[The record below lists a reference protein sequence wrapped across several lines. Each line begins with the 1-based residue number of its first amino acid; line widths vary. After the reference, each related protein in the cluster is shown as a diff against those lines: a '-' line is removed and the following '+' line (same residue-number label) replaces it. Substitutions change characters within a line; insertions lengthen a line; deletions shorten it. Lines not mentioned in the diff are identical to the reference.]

1 MSAPGRSDPAPRAS
15 HRTHPQH
22 VNLEINLKSSFLASS
37 LLAALGFLGAGQADA
52 TNLFNPTV
60 STTTVLDGASIEL
73 DGTLN
78 DTLANSQPWVAELFA
93 GIGEC
98 VRFFVT
104 TTAFDAK
111 ITVVTPHGVV
121 YRDDDSGGSLRPLVE
136 INGAPVSGWYTVQV
150 SQFTGQP
157 QNANFALKYGR
168 YNFGNPNCGAPTS
181 PLSVPNPGEQVAKQA
196 SATAAA
202 LPGAETDPSGAR

>member
-1 MSAPGRSDPAPRAS
+1 MM
-15 HRTHPQH
+15 
-22 VNLEINLKSSFLASS
+22 NLESTLKSSFLASS
-37 LLAALGFLGAGQADA
+37 LFAVLGAFAATHAGA
-52 TNLFNPTV
+52 TNLFNPNV
-60 STTTVLDGASIEL
+60 STTTVIDGASIEL

-78 DTLANSQPWVAELFA
+78 DTLSNSQPWVAELFA

-111 ITVVTPHGVV
+111 ITVVTPHGIV

-150 SQFTGQP
+150 AQFTGQP

-168 YNFGNPNCGAPTS
+168 YNVNNPNCSTPTT
-181 PLSVPNPGEQVAKQA
+181 PLSVPNQGEQAAKQA
-196 SATAAA
+196 SATEAAMPAAA
-202 LPGAETDPSGAR
+202 TDPSGAR

>member
-1 MSAPGRSDPAPRAS
+1 MRREARPPFAS
-15 HRTHPQH
+15 EPFH
-22 VNLEINLKSSFLASS
+22 VNLETILKSNLLATSV
-37 LLAALGFLGAGQADA
+37 LAALGVFAVGQAAA
-52 TNLFNPTV
+52 TNLFNPVV

-78 DTLANSQPWVAELFA
+78 DTSVNAQPWVAELYA

-111 ITVVTPHGVV
+111 ITVITPNGTIF
-121 YRDDDSGGSLRPLVE
+121 RDDDSGGLLRPLVE
-136 INGAPVSGWYTVQV
+136 IGSAPLSGWYTVQV
-150 SQFTGQP
+150 AHFAGQP

-168 YNFGNPNCGAPTS
+168 YNFGNPNCAVPTS
-181 PLSVPNPGEQVAKQA
+181 PLARGEDGADSAAKPAGAGEAAVP
-196 SATAAA
+196 A
-202 LPGAETDPSGAR
+202 LATDPTGAR